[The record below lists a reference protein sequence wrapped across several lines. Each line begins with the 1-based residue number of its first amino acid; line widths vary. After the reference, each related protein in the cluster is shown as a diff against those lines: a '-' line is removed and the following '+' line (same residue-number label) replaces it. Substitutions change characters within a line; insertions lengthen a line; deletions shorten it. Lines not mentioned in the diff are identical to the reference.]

1 MYNSSLCKY
10 TSYCCFVS
18 FLNINNFR
26 YPSDFFLHLYL
37 FAQFW
42 TQVIFFQPWVTK
54 SLSSFMSENVYCL
67 YSWITTW
74 LNIKMFTF
82 FLPQTIVHID
92 YRFSSNE
99 YWVLV
104 WRETWASVLFC
115 LLFVLGY
122 GSVCVCVCICV
133 CVYLSSEPE
142 KFSLCLD
149 IQLILPGNICLS
161 GLFILRSDVW
171 VLDVGAVVLDWYW
184 LCFSLRNIV

>member
-1 MYNSSLCKY
+1 
-10 TSYCCFVS
+10 
-18 FLNINNFR
+18 
-26 YPSDFFLHLYL
+26 
-37 FAQFW
+37 
-42 TQVIFFQPWVTK
+42 
-54 SLSSFMSENVYCL
+54 MSENVYCL

-122 GSVCVCVCICV
+122 GSVCVCVCVYLCV
-133 CVYLSSEPE
+133 CVSVLCTWKILSLPWYSVNFTR
-142 KFSLCLD
+142 KHLSVWTVHFALWGMGIGRWGSRAW
-149 IQLILPGNICLS
+149 LILTLLFSPKYCLKVLCQHYS
-161 GLFILRSDVW
+161 TWQEASFPVYLWKSNLF
-171 VLDVGAVVLDWYW
+171 
-184 LCFSLRNIV
+184 